1 MIMSR
6 WATIVVETQCKLKK
20 SSTSLLFLPI
30 MALFVAFPFSAVAE
44 SQMKLDCTIGY
55 FNKLWKKELE
65 HASGTGYSTT
75 KVAPKDIEWVW
86 PGDDPIRRR
95 IFGFVIGWCKKGNIT
110 NDTELQNVMIKLNK
124 LASDHGANAIRYEK
138 SGTEIRFQFLRLQD
152 AFFDLLKRRKQ
163 NYLAP
168 AR

>member
-1 MIMSR
+1 
-6 WATIVVETQCKLKK
+6 
-20 SSTSLLFLPI
+20 

-65 HASGTGYSTT
+65 HAYGTGYSTT

-124 LASDHGANAIRYEK
+124 LASDHGRTLLDMRNPAWRYAFSFSDYKTHFLISSNAGNKTTLHQRARIR
-138 SGTEIRFQFLRLQD
+138 RLRH
-152 AFFDLLKRRKQ
+152 
-163 NYLAP
+163 
-168 AR
+168 